1 MSNSAEPV
9 RLVPRG
15 LGADASD
22 SGTSDDGT
30 RSATPQDETSQAATS
45 QPVKASEPA
54 KRTIRPDNDADWSEG
69 GFDRGSTRQKAEV
82 PASEA
87 LEAEP
92 PVPSRAA
99 RTRDALATFGR
110 GVVQLVL
117 TFAILV
123 GAGVATVRI
132 VADKPERGSRPPF
145 STTYTIATV
154 TAVRGDHRP
163 TFVAYGQTAAARTVD
178 LRSLVGGEIVA
189 VSPNLRAGARVAAGE
204 ALVTI
209 DRFVYEGALAE
220 ARAGLAEAQAR
231 LTENQAR
238 IDAERTK
245 LGPMRE
251 QLRLAEADV
260 ARAAR
265 LRRRGQ
271 LTQQQLEA
279 RQLVA
284 SQRRQALTLGDE
296 TIKIE
301 QARLEQQRAGLPRL
315 QFAVQKA
322 ERDLDSTVLKA
333 PFDGVV
339 RTAAAEIGRLVSA
352 NDVVVSL
359 YEEGRIEARFT
370 LTDGAFGR
378 LQASD
383 EGLIGRAV
391 TARWTVGGR
400 TYDYPGTVGRLG
412 ADITSNRGGVE
423 VFADLTQ
430 PDGAPDLRPGAFIE
444 IEVPDTR
451 YAGTFALPDT
461 ALFDDKVYVVED
473 GVLAERTVEVAA
485 FDGDR
490 VLVSSGLEGGER
502 VLITRITEVSAGLKV
517 REEGVAPDV
526 TPRPVKTVPVPGT
539 PVAEGAPR
547 GRPDREEVAKIAA
560 ANNLTL
566 TAFRSLEP
574 AERRAMVRKFRQG
587 ASK

>member
-22 SGTSDDGT
+22 SETSDDGT

-279 RQLVA
+279 RQLVV

-339 RTAAAEIGRLVSA
+339 RTATAEVGRLVSA

-359 YEEGRIEARFT
+359 YDPQAIEVRFT
-370 LTDGAFGR
+370 LNDARYGR
-378 LQASD
+378 LQAASD
-383 EGLIGRAV
+383 DPLIGRAV
-391 TARWTVGGR
+391 EVVWTVGGR
-400 TYDYPGTVGRLG
+400 EYVYPATVARLG
-412 ADITSNRGGVE
+412 AEIAASRGGVE
-423 VFADLTQ
+423 VFARLEQSADR
-430 PDGAPDLRPGAFIE
+430 PSIRPGAFVE
-444 IEVPDTR
+444 VRVPDVE
-451 YAGTFALPDT
+451 YSDVFALPDT
-461 ALFDDKVYVVED
+461 ALFDGDKVYLKVDGKLVARPVDVV
-473 GVLAERTVEVAA
+473 A
-485 FDGDR
+485 FADDR
-490 VLVSSGLEGGER
+490 VIVREGIEPGSK
-502 VLITRITEVSAGLKV
+502 VLTTRITEVAEGLNV
-517 REEGVAPDV
+517 REEGEVEPAADEAKDEERV
-526 TPRPVKTVPVPGT
+526 
-539 PVAEGAPR
+539 EGA
-547 GRPDREEVAKIAA
+547 E
-560 ANNLTL
+560 
-566 TAFRSLEP
+566 
-574 AERRAMVRKFRQG
+574 
-587 ASK
+587 ASE